1 RKQRAAPAVAPTTCR
16 RHTSELRLGQPRPLV
31 VPSTARP
38 EIDDAQP
45 QADVGYSS
53 TFINDEQHH
62 VSRTSQSPSAAAKA
76 IPVAEYQEWSFQG
89 FFKHSRIR
97 DDVTYN
103 LEFKLPS
110 ISEHFHFP
118 TDPKHW
124 TSVLA
129 GRPRQRFR
137 PVTRLLPIAR

>member
-1 RKQRAAPAVAPTTCR
+1 
-16 RHTSELRLGQPRPLV
+16 V

-53 TFINDEQHH
+53 TFINDEQYH
-62 VSRTSQSPSAAAKA
+62 VSQTSQSPSAAAKA

-110 ISEHFHFP
+110 ISEHFQRPLEKSCKLEFLDFEH
-118 TDPKHW
+118 PKGAHD
-124 TSVLA
+124 
-129 GRPRQRFR
+129 
-137 PVTRLLPIAR
+137 